1 MASKYKHR
9 SKPLDTNLIADSG
22 ETPKNKR
29 GWVSAVVGVV
39 MIGLAYYRP
48 EARLQQDIYQSQ
60 ADCKVD
66 WEQEELCKA
75 ETGGGSSG
83 SSGSSGRWRG
93 PAYYEDNREVET
105 RNGKKIRPKTNR
117 SSDKPVPLKGSVM
130 DAMSRPVKR
139 GGFGSMG
146 GRSNGG

>member
-1 MASKYKHR
+1 MANKHR
-9 SKPLDTNLIADSG
+9 QSKPVADNPMTDSDDTPLH
-22 ETPKNKR
+22 KR

-39 MIGLAYYRP
+39 MLGLAYYRP

-60 ADCKVD
+60 ADCKAD
-66 WEQEELCKA
+66 WEQEELCQA
-75 ETGGGSSG
+75 ESSSG
-83 SSGSSGRWRG
+83 SSGSGGRWRG

-130 DAMSRPVKR
+130 DAISRPVKR
-139 GGFGSMG
+139 GGFGSNGTRSSG
-146 GRSNGG
+146 G